1 MKFILASKSPRRKEI
16 LNKLNFNFKVIPSNI
31 DESNI
36 DIKINPIDYCM
47 QLAELKA
54 HAISLKYSDHTIIG
68 ADTIVVIKNTIL
80 NKPKNFQEAF
90 NMLKKLSD
98 NTHQVITGVSIQ
110 NKALNIKFTFHDKTD
125 VTFYQ
130 LTDNEITEYI
140 KNYNPMD
147 KSGSYGIQDGSAIF
161 VKKIIGS
168 YDNIVGFPISK
179 FYHFLK
185 KLKLDK

>member
-16 LNKLNFNFKVIPSNI
+16 LNKLNLKFRVIPSNV
-31 DESNI
+31 DESSI
-36 DIKINPIDYCM
+36 DTTINPIDYCM
-47 QLAELKA
+47 QLAELKSSN
-54 HAISLKYSDHTIIG
+54 ISLKYSNDTIIG
-68 ADTIVVIKNTIL
+68 ADTIVVIKNKIL
-80 NKPKNFQEAF
+80 NKPKNFSEAF
-90 NMLKKLSD
+90 NMLKKLSG

-110 NKALNIKFTFHDKTD
+110 NKTLNIKLTFYDQTE
-125 VTFYQ
+125 VTFYK
-130 LTDNEITEYI
+130 LTDIEITEYI
-140 KNYNPMD
+140 KSYNPMD

>member
-16 LNKLNFNFKVIPSNI
+16 LNKLNLKFRVIPSKL
-31 DESNI
+31 DESSI
-36 DIKINPIDYCM
+36 DTTINPIDYCM

-54 HAISLKYSDHTIIG
+54 ADISLQYSNDTIIG

-80 NKPKNFQEAF
+80 NKPKNFKEAF
-90 NMLKKLSD
+90 SMLKKLSG
-98 NTHQVITGVSIQ
+98 NTHQVMTGVSIQ
-110 NKALNIKFTFHDKTD
+110 NKALRIKFTFYDKTD
-125 VTFYQ
+125 VTFYK
-130 LTDNEITEYI
+130 LTDNEITKYI
-140 KNYNPMD
+140 KKYNPID

-185 KLKLDK
+185 ELELDK